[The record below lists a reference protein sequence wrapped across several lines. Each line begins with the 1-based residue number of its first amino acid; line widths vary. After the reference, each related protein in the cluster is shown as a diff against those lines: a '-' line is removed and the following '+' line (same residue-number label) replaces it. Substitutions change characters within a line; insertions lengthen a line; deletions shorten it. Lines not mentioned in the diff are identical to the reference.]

1 MNTNRIT
8 QLRALLWN
16 NSTETNVLDV
26 NQEVIEKISEK
37 TLKQMILRYI
47 DENNISS
54 AKIAH
59 IDNILYDIY
68 GDIADRNMSIVQYF
82 YKILTEKIILP
93 NYDLDDQEKLYK
105 EISEIIERVQKSV
118 KIKMK
123 NRNNSDFFNIGIPDL
138 TRVRR
143 EFEIFG
149 TLEERGFHLGGVF
162 GYIEIY
168 NDPDEALSIEIP
180 VRIGN
185 KWASRDGSDIISEK
199 NFFKA
204 LNAAIPLLNEIK
216 FTEWEITLKVLWL
229 PVDFQLEKTKDQFNR
244 FGKDIH
250 DEYLLMSIAVEPLH
264 DRMTDEKITQQ
275 LWLVLGI
282 SEKIINN
289 IAKVSEIKHK
299 NRTITLTNDYLDLDS
314 INSSFLDNKDSKQ
327 DDNNAEWY
335 VEQNSSGLLN
345 LTTKKLH
352 TQDKISL
359 DDIGGNNEAK
369 KEVKK
374 LLMPSS
380 MMI

>member
-1 MNTNRIT
+1 M
-8 QLRALLWN
+8 
-16 NSTETNVLDV
+16 VL
-26 NQEVIEKISEK
+26 ILFRKKI
-37 TLKQMILRYI
+37 
-47 DENNISS
+47 
-54 AKIAH
+54 
-59 IDNILYDIY
+59 
-68 GDIADRNMSIVQYF
+68 
-82 YKILTEKIILP
+82 
-93 NYDLDDQEKLYK
+93 
-105 EISEIIERVQKSV
+105 
-118 KIKMK
+118 
-123 NRNNSDFFNIGIPDL
+123 
-138 TRVRR
+138 
-143 EFEIFG
+143 
-149 TLEERGFHLGGVF
+149 
-162 GYIEIY
+162 
-168 NDPDEALSIEIP
+168 
-180 VRIGN
+180 
-185 KWASRDGSDIISEK
+185 
-199 NFFKA
+199 FFKA